1 MNEAGKIELAKSAVL
16 SVIDSLS
23 ISDNVGVI
31 AFENSTEDIG
41 GSQLMKMTNDNK

>member
-1 MNEAGKIELAKSAVL
+1 MSEAGKIEIAKNAVL

-31 AFENSTEDIG
+31 AFENDT
-41 GSQLMKMTNDNK
+41 

>member
-1 MNEAGKIELAKSAVL
+1 MQISEKLEIAKNAVV

-31 AFENSTEDIG
+31 AF
-41 GSQLMKMTNDNK
+41 